1 MHYTKHAQIRLA
13 QRGIS
18 KSMISAVMDYGSRDH
33 ERKRWTLGRQQAE
46 KAIAFLQEE
55 IRCLKRI
62 QDKGGLTIV
71 ETDSNILTA
80 WCN

>member
-33 ERKRWTLGRQQAE
+33 ERKRWTLGRKQA
-46 KAIAFLQEE
+46 
-55 IRCLKRI
+55 
-62 QDKGGLTIV
+62 V